1 MQDLSSNIAV
11 LLFQGHRS
19 AVISTHLDGAQTGAR
34 FQGVNR
40 PKTRPNQILVDLW
53 LSDAIIKI
61 VELQVVIRCWSIKIA
76 SSSSSHA
83 ASHTP

>member
-11 LLFQGHRS
+11 LLLQGHRS

-40 PKTRPNQILVDLW
+40 PKTRPNQILVGLW

-61 VELQVVIRCWSIKIA
+61 VWIAIGDQVSVHQDCFILQ
-76 SSSSSHA
+76 
-83 ASHTP
+83 